1 MNTKGKTALIW
12 IFSILFTLSL
22 AVYQRLT
29 GPTYPVRGSLEIA
42 GQKVKYR
49 LIRSEESIE
58 PAEVIIKNAPKG
70 TEGSIRYKRLNV
82 DEEWTEVAFSLNGD
96 KLSAWLPEQPP
107 AGKLEYFA
115 ELTYDGVQY
124 ALNTEPVVIRF
135 TGPVPDYVLIPH
147 IFFMFLAML
156 FSTRTGIEAIFKRKH
171 TRSLALY
178 TTVFFFLGGMIL
190 GPIVQKYAFDAYW
203 TGWPF
208 GHDLTDNKTL
218 VAFIAWLIAY
228 FRLRKNENNR
238 GWAIAASIILLLVYL
253 IPHSMFGSE
262 LDYSTGDIN
271 TGK

>member
-1 MNTKGKTALIW
+1 MGTKGKTVLIW
-12 IFSILFTLSL
+12 VFSIFFTLSL
-22 AVYQRLT
+22 AVYQRMT
-29 GPTYPVRGSLEIA
+29 GPTYPVRGSVEMD

-49 LIRSEESIE
+49 LTRSEESIT
-58 PAEVIIKNAPKG
+58 PAEVYIKNAPEG
-70 TEGSIRYKRLNV
+70 TEGILKYKRFKV
-82 DEEWTEVAFSLNGD
+82 DEPWTEVAFSRNGE

-107 AGKLEYFA
+107 AGKLEYYA
-115 ELTYDGVQY
+115 ELTYQGVQY
-124 ALNTEPVVIRF
+124 KLNAEPVVIRF
-135 TGPVPDYVLIPH
+135 TGPVPDWVLVPH
-147 IFFMFLAML
+147 VFFMFLAML
-156 FSTRTGIEAIFKRKH
+156 FSTRTGLEAIFKRKK
-171 TRSLALY
+171 TKQLAMF
-178 TTVFFFLGGMIL
+178 TTIFFFIGGMIL
-190 GPIVQKYAFDAYW
+190 GPVVQKYAFDAYW

-218 VAFIAWLIAY
+218 IAFLAWLIAY